1 MGGGLVR
8 IKTARF
14 GEVKWGL
21 HWQLWGVEA
30 YLGQRALRH
39 KQLGLP
45 FLVYASRRGGLLPSR
60 LAALPGPTE
69 LRGFWIVMG
78 GVLNQLEGEMS
89 VEIL

>member
-60 LAALPGPTE
+60 LAVLPGPTE

-78 GVLNQLEGEMS
+78 GC
-89 VEIL
+89 